1 MKGLAAAF
9 IELLQATAK
18 YDKRLEIHENGVGNN
33 YPALVESRIANS
45 VTAKRCAE
53 TMATYLTGK
62 GFGDELNK
70 LIVHEKKN
78 ITLLQFLQDISESI
92 AEQNGVFIAV
102 NYEGIHKH
110 SSFEVIP
117 FGHCR
122 IGKKDDDNYTGKIL
136 VCTDWSD
143 QKKAKKA
150 RIVDVYN
157 DDPKVVEAQVK
168 KAGSFKKYNGQILY
182 VKFGKYIYPYS
193 RAHPVLDDADSE
205 RAASVYKNSSLRKG
219 FFGKTLIVTKPLVD
233 PTLNEEDDDYKV
245 QVTAR
250 TKFRETIQSFIG
262 AENVDGALHLEMEF
276 ESDDIDKEILFKNID
291 TNINDKLFAHTET
304 SVSEN
309 ICVSYGIN
317 PNLIKPKDA
326 GLFAQSGESYK
337 QMKLDYQEETSDERL
352 IVEQIVNKLMKKFT
366 TPKEDLKI
374 IPRIPIPTTNGT
386 DNQNGNS

>member
-9 IELLQATAK
+9 IELFQATAK

-70 LIVHEKKN
+70 LIVNEKKG
-78 ITLLQFLQDISESI
+78 ITLLQLLQDISESI

-102 NYEGIHKH
+102 NYNANFEHT
-110 SSFEVIP
+110 SFEVIP
-117 FGHCR
+117 FNHCR
-122 IGKKDDDNYTGKIL
+122 IGKKDDDDYTGKIL
-136 VCTDWSD
+136 VCPDWSD
-143 QKKAKKA
+143 PKKAKNA

-157 DDPKVVEAQVK
+157 DNPKVIQQQVN
-168 KAGSFKKYNGQILY
+168 KAKGWKKYNGQILY
-182 VKFGKYIYPYS
+182 VKFGKYMYPYS
-193 RAHPVLDDADSE
+193 RAHTVLDDADSE
-205 RAASVYKNSSLRKG
+205 RAASVYKNASLIKG

-233 PTLNEEDDDYKV
+233 PSLDKGDEEYKE
-245 QVTAR
+245 QSTAR
-250 TKFRETIQSFIG
+250 DNFRKTIKKFIG

-309 ICVSYGIN
+309 ICIAYGIN